1 MARCQKQTG
10 AIMNKLIDIILNF
23 ITKTIGTTL
32 TVIIVVFVLGV
43 YIALSYPLGNYV
55 VTPDTLQKKVDSVYT
70 KMDKSTAKSKID
82 IIEMQLDNLRREK
95 SDLEDKMDVK
105 PKTRYLIRLQDV
117 NKYIDKLEKNKK
129 ESMNVLETK

>member
-1 MARCQKQTG
+1 MISKFF
-10 AIMNKLIDIILNF
+10 DIVLNF
-23 ITKTIGTTL
+23 VTKTIGTTL
-32 TVIIVVFVLGV
+32 TVVIVVFALGV
-43 YIALSYPLGNYV
+43 YVALSYPLGNYV

-70 KMDKSTAKSKID
+70 KLDKSTAKSKID

-129 ESMNVLETK
+129 ESMDVLEKK